1 MAGFVTGIDRSQG
14 TMFPAQLED
23 YVAED
28 NPVRVIDLFV
38 DQLDLAKLRFGG
50 VTPKDMGR
58 PAYHPAVM
66 LKIYV
71 YGYLNRVQSS
81 RRLERECQRNVEA
94 MWLTGCLAPDF
105 KTIADFRKDNGA
117 AIRKVCRE
125 FIVVCGRAGL
135 LAATTVAIDGSK
147 FKAVNSRDRNFTQTK
162 VTKRLEQLEASIERY
177 LSELETADRQ
187 PSTPE
192 IKTTRLKDKVGKLK
206 QEIERM
212 KAIGAQLEKAEDTQI
227 SLTDPDARSMQG
239 TGKATGTV
247 GYNVQCAVETQ
258 HHLIVAH
265 EVTNAVHDRHQLSSM
280 AQQAKETLGTEAI
293 EALADRGY
301 YDGKEILACEQ
312 NGVTAYVPRIST
324 SNAKA
329 EGRYGKQD
337 FVYKADE
344 DVYLCPAGERL
355 TYRYSNEEDGKTLRS
370 YWTTVCPAC
379 PLKEKCTT
387 SKERRVKRWE
397 HEAVLEAAQDRLDK
411 KPDMMT
417 VRRSTVEHPFGTLKF
432 WMGSA
437 HFLMKTLHNVKT
449 EMSLHVLAY
458 NMKRVMKI
466 LGVPGLLR
474 VMQAWHL
481 ICHFLLVLACAA
493 RSNGPDRFPNRSRAI
508 LTRIAKSAPMHRRP
522 YAVA

>member
-1 MAGFVTGIDRSQG
+1 MAGFVSGLDRSQG

-38 DQLDLAKLRFGG
+38 EQLDLTKLGFGG

-94 MWLTGCLAPDF
+94 IWLTGRLAPDF
-105 KTIADFRKDNGA
+105 KTIADFRKDNGP

-125 FIVVCGRAGL
+125 FIALCGRAGL

-147 FKAVNSRDRNFTQTK
+147 FKAVNSRDRNFTK
-162 VTKRLEQLEASIERY
+162 AKIGKRLEQIEASIARY

-192 IKTTRLKDKVGKLK
+192 IKIARLNGKIAKLK

-212 KAIGAQLEKAEDTQI
+212 KTIGAELAEAEETQI

-247 GYNVQCAVETQ
+247 GYNVQCAVETE

-265 EVTNAVHDRHQLSSM
+265 EVTNAVNDRNQLSGM
-280 AQQAKETLGTEAI
+280 AAKAKEALGAEAI
-293 EALADRGY
+293 EALADRGFH
-301 YDGKEILACEQ
+301 DGKELLACHEA
-312 NGVTAYVPRIST
+312 GVTAYVPSFST

-329 EGRYGKQD
+329 EGRFDKRD
-337 FVYKADE
+337 FVYKANE

-355 TYRYSNEEDGKTLRS
+355 AYRFTNEEDGKVMRRYS
-370 YWTTVCPAC
+370 TTACSAC
-379 PLKEKCTT
+379 PLKEQCTT
-387 SKERRVKRWE
+387 GKERRIARWE
-397 HEAVLEAAQDRLDK
+397 HEAVVEAAQERLDNS
-411 KPDMMT
+411 PDMMT
-417 VRRSTVEHPFGTLKF
+417 VRRSTVEHTFGTLKF
-432 WMGSA
+432 WMGHT
-437 HFLMKTLHNVKT
+437 HFLMKTLHNVRT

-466 LGVPGLLR
+466 LGVPGLL
-474 VMQAWHL
+474 QALLTWPPIYYL
-481 ICHFLLVLACAA
+481 LLVLACAA
-493 RSNGPDRFPNRSRAI
+493 SSNGPDRLLNRLRAI
-508 LTRIAKSAPMHRRP
+508 LARFAKSAPMRQRS